1 MQSTRTEVRIQ
12 EGMTDPN
19 SKIVE
24 NLSANTLSTTSN
36 MFVNSGTP
44 SPDPT
49 KLPCDKKW
57 ITLNIGGKYFTTTR
71 VTLSKAPSSFLH
83 KLSQKSL
90 DPRDMESDRDERG
103 AFLIDRDP
111 LYFQVVLN
119 YLRHGKLIMN
129 KGLVEEG
136 VLEEAE
142 FYNLTDLIRLVKQKI
157 SERDCNKTATENK
170 KYVYRVLQCH
180 EEEITQMVST
190 LSDGW
195 KFEQMIGMRPST
207 GEVPSKQAEFLC
219 VVSRECVGSPSTNGS
234 HKPEPN
240 DRAKLIQQK
249 ASPGMAV
256 VRD

>member
-1 MQSTRTEVRIQ
+1 MEDSLVNKAT
-12 EGMTDPN
+12 
-19 SKIVE
+19 S
-24 NLSANTLSTTSN
+24 NTLTSST
-36 MFVNSGTP
+36 FVSSGTP

-71 VTLSKAPSSFLH
+71 VTLSKAPNSFLH
-83 KLSQKSL
+83 KLSLKSL
-90 DPRDMESDRDERG
+90 DPREIESDRDERG

-111 LYFQVVLN
+111 IYFQVVLN
-119 YLRHGKLIMN
+119 YLRHGKLIMS
-129 KGLVEEG
+129 KGLIEEG

-142 FYNLTDLIRLVKQKI
+142 FYNITDLIKLAKQRI
-157 SERDCNKTATENK
+157 VERDHVKAASENK

-180 EEEITQMVST
+180 EDEVTQMVST

-195 KFEQMIGMRPST
+195 KFEQMINMKPSS
-207 GEVPSKQAEFLC
+207 GDYPGGKQAEFLC
-219 VVSRECVGSPSTNGS
+219 VVSRECIGSPHINGS

-249 ASPGMAV
+249 ASAGLIIS
-256 VRD
+256 RD

>member
-1 MQSTRTEVRIQ
+1 MSIKAA
-12 EGMTDPN
+12 
-19 SKIVE
+19 S
-24 NLSANTLSTTSN
+24 NTLNSN
-36 MFVNSGTP
+36 TFINSGAP

-71 VTLSKAPSSFLH
+71 VTLSKAPNSFLH
-83 KLSQKSL
+83 KLSLKSL
-90 DPRDMESDRDERG
+90 DPREIDSDRDERG

-111 LYFQVVLN
+111 IYFQVVLN

-129 KGLVEEG
+129 NGLSEEG
-136 VLEEAE
+136 ILEEAE
-142 FYNLTDLIRLVKQKI
+142 FYNITDLIKLAKQRI
-157 SERDCNKTATENK
+157 VERDYVKSTSENK

-180 EEEITQMVST
+180 EDEVTQMVST

-195 KFEQMIGMRPST
+195 KFEQMINMKPST
-207 GEVPSKQAEFLC
+207 NDYPGGKQAEFLC
-219 VVSRECVGSPSTNGS
+219 VVSRECISGPHMNGS

-249 ASPGMAV
+249 ASTGI
-256 VRD
+256 

>member
-1 MQSTRTEVRIQ
+1 MAEPSVGVVNTT
-12 EGMTDPN
+12 N
-19 SKIVE
+19 
-24 NLSANTLSTTSN
+24 NTLATNT
-36 MFVNSGTP
+36 FVNSGTP

-71 VTLSKAPSSFLH
+71 VTLSKAPNSFLH
-83 KLSQKSL
+83 KLSLKSL
-90 DPRDMESDRDERG
+90 DPREIESDRDERG

-111 LYFQVVLN
+111 IYFQVVLN

-129 KGLVEEG
+129 KGLLEEG

-142 FYNLTDLIRLVKQKI
+142 FYNITDLIKLAKQRI
-157 SERDCNKTATENK
+157 AERDHVKTANENK
-170 KYVYRVLQCH
+170 KFVYRVLQCH
-180 EEEITQMVST
+180 EDEVTQMVST

-195 KFEQMIGMRPST
+195 KFEQMINMKPAGSYPDNS
-207 GEVPSKQAEFLC
+207 QAEFLC
-219 VVSRECVGSPSTNGS
+219 VVSRECIRSPHTNGS

-249 ASPGMAV
+249 ASLGMAIA
-256 VRD
+256 RD

>member
-1 MQSTRTEVRIQ
+1 MMADSLGTKVTSGNKSARTV
-12 EGMTDPN
+12 
-19 SKIVE
+19 
-24 NLSANTLSTTSN
+24 
-36 MFVNSGTP
+36 VNSGTP

-49 KLPCDKKW
+49 RLPCDKKW
-57 ITLNIGGKYFTTTR
+57 ITLNIGGRYFTTTR
-71 VTLSKAPSSFLH
+71 VTLSKAPNSFLH
-83 KLSQKSL
+83 KLSLKSL
-90 DPRDMESDRDERG
+90 DPKELESDRDERG

-111 LYFQVVLN
+111 NYFQVVLN

-129 KGLVEEG
+129 KGLLEEG

-142 FYNLTDLIRLVKQKI
+142 FYNITDLIKLAKQKI
-157 SERDCNKTATENK
+157 VERDSVKTASENK

-180 EEEITQMVST
+180 EDEVTQMVST

-195 KFEQMIGMRPST
+195 KFEQMINMKPST
-207 GEVPSKQAEFLC
+207 GEYPGGKQAEFLC
-219 VVSRECVGSPSTNGS
+219 VVSRECVGSPHTNGS

>member
-1 MQSTRTEVRIQ
+1 MNVSSSPTT
-12 EGMTDPN
+12 GSDASPPN
-19 SKIVE
+19 QQI
-24 NLSANTLSTTSN
+24 ASN
-36 MFVNSGTP
+36 MLTSSQKTFVKSCTP

-71 VTLSKAPSSFLH
+71 VTLSKAPNSFLH
-83 KLSQKSL
+83 KLSLKSL
-90 DPRDMESDRDERG
+90 DPRDIESDRDERG

-129 KGLVEEG
+129 KGLLEEG

-142 FYNLTDLIRLVKQKI
+142 FYNITDLIKLTKQKI
-157 SERDCNKTATENK
+157 IERDNVKAANENK

-180 EEEITQMVST
+180 AHEVTQMVST

-195 KFEQMIGMRPST
+195 KFEQMINSRPST
-207 GEVPSKQAEFLC
+207 GDYSTEFLC
-219 VVSRECVGSPSTNGS
+219 VVSRECMGSSHINGS

-249 ASPGMAV
+249 ASAGIAI
-256 VRD
+256 VRGDQH

>member
-1 MQSTRTEVRIQ
+1 MEET
-12 EGMTDPN
+12 TDAVAMKA
-19 SKIVE
+19 S
-24 NLSANTLSTTSN
+24 NTLASN
-36 MFVNSGTP
+36 TFVNSGTP

-71 VTLSKAPSSFLH
+71 VTLSKAPNSFLH
-83 KLSQKSL
+83 KLSLKSL
-90 DPRDMESDRDERG
+90 DPREIESDRDERG

-111 LYFQVVLN
+111 IYFQVVLN

-129 KGLVEEG
+129 KGLLEEG

-142 FYNLTDLIRLVKQKI
+142 FYNITDLIRLAKQRI
-157 SERDCNKTATENK
+157 VERDLVKTSSENK

-180 EEEITQMVST
+180 EDEVTQMVST

-195 KFEQMIGMRPST
+195 KFEQMINMKPST
-207 GEVPSKQAEFLC
+207 GEYPGGKQAEFLC
-219 VVSRECVGSPSTNGS
+219 VVSRECFGSPHINGS

-249 ASPGMAV
+249 ASAGLILT
-256 VRD
+256 RD

>member
-1 MQSTRTEVRIQ
+1 MDSQTITANNV
-12 EGMTDPN
+12 
-19 SKIVE
+19 
-24 NLSANTLSTTSN
+24 LSSDAC
-36 MFVNSGTP
+36 VDIGTP

-71 VTLSKAPSSFLH
+71 VTLSKAPNSFLH
-83 KLSQKSL
+83 KLSLKSL
-90 DPRDMESDRDERG
+90 DPKEIESDRDEKG

-111 LYFQVVLN
+111 MYFQVVLN

-129 KGLVEEG
+129 KGLIEEG

-142 FYNLTDLIRLVKQKI
+142 FYNITDLIKLAKQRI
-157 SERDCNKTATENK
+157 AERDNVRASCENK

-180 EEEITQMVST
+180 EDEVTSMVST

-195 KFEQMIGMRPST
+195 KFEQMINMKPST
-207 GEVPSKQAEFLC
+207 AEYPGGKQAEFLC
-219 VVSRECVGSPSTNGS
+219 VVSRECIGSPHTNGS

-240 DRAKLIQQK
+240 DRAKIIQQK
-249 ASPGMAV
+249 ASPGLAIS
-256 VRD
+256 RD

>member
-1 MQSTRTEVRIQ
+1 MMDGAIATNITS
-12 EGMTDPN
+12 
-19 SKIVE
+19 S
-24 NLSANTLSTTSN
+24 NTLATSTN
-36 MFVNSGTP
+36 IAFNSGTP

-71 VTLSKAPSSFLH
+71 VTLSKAPNSFLQ
-83 KLSQKSL
+83 KLSSKSL
-90 DPRDMESDRDERG
+90 DPRELESDRDERG

-111 LYFQVVLN
+111 NYFQVVLN
-119 YLRHGKLIMN
+119 YLRHGKLIMS
-129 KGLVEEG
+129 KDLIEEG

-142 FYNLTDLIRLVKQKI
+142 FYNITDLIKLVKQKI
-157 SERDCNKTATENK
+157 AERQTLKSASENR

-180 EEEITQMVST
+180 EDEVTQMVST

-195 KFEQMIGMRPST
+195 KFEQMINMKPSSGEYPT
-207 GEVPSKQAEFLC
+207 GKQAEFLC
-219 VVSRECVGSPSTNGS
+219 VVSRECVGSPHTNGS

-249 ASPGMAV
+249 ASPGMAI
-256 VRD
+256 VRDLS

>member
-1 MQSTRTEVRIQ
+1 MEAKS
-12 EGMTDPN
+12 
-19 SKIVE
+19 
-24 NLSANTLSTTSN
+24 NTLASST
-36 MFVNSGTP
+36 FVNSGTP

-71 VTLSKAPSSFLH
+71 VTLSKAPNSFLH
-83 KLSQKSL
+83 KLSLKSL
-90 DPRDMESDRDERG
+90 DPREIESDRDERG

-111 LYFQVVLN
+111 IYFQVVLN
-119 YLRHGKLIMN
+119 YLRHGKLIMS
-129 KGLVEEG
+129 KGLSEEG

-142 FYNLTDLIRLVKQKI
+142 FYNITDLSKLAKQRI
-157 SERDCNKTATENK
+157 IERDHVKAVSENK

-180 EEEITQMVST
+180 EDEVTQMVST

-195 KFEQMIGMRPST
+195 KFEQMINMKPSQ
-207 GEVPSKQAEFLC
+207 GDYPGGKQAEFLC
-219 VVSRECVGSPSTNGS
+219 VVSRECIGSPHINGG

-249 ASPGMAV
+249 ASAGLIIS
-256 VRD
+256 RD

>member
-1 MQSTRTEVRIQ
+1 MDVSSV
-12 EGMTDPN
+12 
-19 SKIVE
+19 
-24 NLSANTLSTTSN
+24 STTGSNVTQGNQQTASN
-36 MFVNSGTP
+36 MLTSSQNTFINSGTP

-71 VTLSKAPSSFLH
+71 VTLSKAPNSFLH
-83 KLSQKSL
+83 KLSLKSL
-90 DPRDMESDRDERG
+90 DPRDIESDRDERG

-111 LYFQVVLN
+111 IYFQVVLN

-129 KGLVEEG
+129 KGLLEEG

-142 FYNLTDLIRLVKQKI
+142 FYNITDLIKLTKQKI
-157 SERDCNKTATENK
+157 TERDNVKAANENK

-180 EEEITQMVST
+180 EDEVTQMVST

-195 KFEQMIGMRPST
+195 KFEQMINMKPST
-207 GEVPSKQAEFLC
+207 GDYPIGKQAEFLC
-219 VVSRECVGSPSTNGS
+219 VVSRECMGSSHINGS

-249 ASPGMAV
+249 ASAGIAII
-256 VRD
+256 RD

>member
-1 MQSTRTEVRIQ
+1 M
-12 EGMTDPN
+12 EGKTVGNP
-19 SKIVE
+19 
-24 NLSANTLSTTSN
+24 NTLSSIG
-36 MFVNSGTP
+36 FVNSGTP

-71 VTLSKAPSSFLH
+71 ITLSKAPNSFLH
-83 KLSQKSL
+83 KLSLKSL
-90 DPRDMESDRDERG
+90 DPREIESDRDERG

-111 LYFQVVLN
+111 IYFQVVLN

-129 KGLVEEG
+129 KGLQAEG

-142 FYNLTDLIRLVKQKI
+142 FYNITDLIKLAKQKI
-157 SERDCNKTATENK
+157 IERDHVKAASENK

-180 EEEITQMVST
+180 EDEVTQMVST

-195 KFEQMIGMRPST
+195 KFEQMINMKPST
-207 GEVPSKQAEFLC
+207 GDYPGGKQAEFLC
-219 VVSRECVGSPSTNGS
+219 VVSRECLRSPHTNGS
-234 HKPEPN
+234 HKPEAN

-256 VRD
+256 VRSD